1 MNNEENKLELL
12 PFLRSKRVR
21 DKSYEF
27 YGKKICWDGINI
39 KCEHDHVYNHC
50 LICRLYFICEHKML
64 KPRCKIC
71 KSSWQYNKSICLH
84 NNDKKKC
91 IKCIELQICVHDRNK
106 NGCRRCRDLYCKH
119 KKERQFCRECGGGGL
134 CEHDKRKSR
143 CVICG
148 GDSVCQHNKIR
159 VRGKVC
165 NMGKHVCMHN
175 KWKRHCKICVEE
187 YREEIKERENRRNEE
202 KMERRLNVEDW
213 LNKDVFSGE

>member
-1 MNNEENKLELL
+1 
-12 PFLRSKRVR
+12 
-21 DKSYEF
+21 
-27 YGKKICWDGINI
+27 
-39 KCEHDHVYNHC
+39 
-50 LICRLYFICEHKML
+50 
-64 KPRCKIC
+64 
-71 KSSWQYNKSICLH
+71 
-84 NNDKKKC
+84 
-91 IKCIELQICVHDRNK
+91 VHDRNK

-159 VRGKVC
+159 VRCKVC